1 MAENEKLLTESVTG
15 TQNIQNE
22 SDAIEYARSLW
33 KQIRINLVDGDYSAY
48 RQDNGDWYVSMTVDG
63 QDTFSAFFKSNG
75 VIGDIAQN
83 LNDYRWLTDGKY
95 NESTFIDAQ
104 ELADVETWIADRL
117 TVLVPGL
124 MNELREFQLNYVRD
138 VGDAKYIFLSADPK
152 DSTYDSG
159 LSIFIRLNED
169 HSCVLLELQ
178 LAGNG

>member
-1 MAENEKLLTESVTG
+1 M
-15 TQNIQNE
+15 
-22 SDAIEYARSLW
+22 D
-33 KQIRINLVDGDYSAY
+33 IR
-48 RQDNGDWYVSMTVDG
+48 
-63 QDTFSAFFKSNG
+63 KS
-75 VIGDIAQN
+75 
-83 LNDYRWLTDGKY
+83 KY